1 MDSNAE
7 IFNYKNHKI
16 NAIDVYNLAT
26 SSTTPDETA
35 NNLIEQMEKES
46 IFNAVSIKEIR
57 QAKKSERNSL
67 EPLAS
72 DCLTK
77 EKKQ

>member
-7 IFNYKNHKI
+7 IFNYKNRKI
-16 NAIDVYNLAT
+16 NAMDVYNLAT
-26 SSTTPDETA
+26 SLTTPDETA

-46 IFNAVSIKEIR
+46 IFNAVSIREIR
-57 QAKKSERNSL
+57 QAKKRQRNIL
-67 EPLAS
+67 DPLTS

-77 EKKQ
+77 EEKE